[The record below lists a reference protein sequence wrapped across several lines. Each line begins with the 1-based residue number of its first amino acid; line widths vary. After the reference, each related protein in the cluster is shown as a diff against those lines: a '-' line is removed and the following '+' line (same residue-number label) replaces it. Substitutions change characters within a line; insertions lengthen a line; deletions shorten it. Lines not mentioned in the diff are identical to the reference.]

1 MKPKKTAHTTQM
13 DWIRVELRN
22 LIDTLHPL
30 VSVSHQINWM
40 AFDKQ
45 FGVKFSDEGRP
56 AVDTRLMVS
65 LHYLKYTYDLSDEEV
80 VMRHSENPYW
90 QHFSGKQYFE
100 HGLAIDP
107 SSMTRW
113 RKRIGVNGAEHLFK
127 ETIHTAIKNGC
138 LKEKDCA
145 KVSVDTTVQTKAVR
159 FPTDSRLYDR
169 MRTKLVKCAEEE
181 NIPLRQTYK
190 RVGPQ
195 SLRRVQNYAHA
206 KQFKRAA
213 KQTKKL
219 KTLLGRVTRDIE
231 RKVAKPSRTLTSQL
245 ELSNRLL
252 IQERTSKQKIYSI
265 HEPQVECIAKGKA
278 HQRYEFGNKVGFVVT
293 TKGNWILGAK
303 GFQGNPYDGHTL
315 KESLT
320 QARRLTK
327 IAIQKV
333 VCDKGYRGHGVTNAE
348 VSIVPRQ
355 KNHATLAIRKWWRRR
370 NAIEPIIGHQKS
382 DHRLERNHL
391 SGTLGDQM
399 NVVFSASAFNLKKLL
414 RAFCAWVERLQE
426 TVLGSTGWKA
436 LLKNGFSGATI
447 YKRCNHFHLHR
458 ERIG

>member
-1 MKPKKTAHTTQM
+1 MKPKNSPHTTQM

-22 LIDTLHPL
+22 LIDARHPL
-30 VSVSHQINWM
+30 VSVSHEINWTM
-40 AFDKQ
+40 FDKE
-45 FGVKFSDEGRP
+45 FGAKFSDEGRP

-80 VMRHSENPYW
+80 VARHSENPYW
-90 QHFSGKQYFE
+90 QYFSGKQYFE

-127 ETIHTAIKNGC
+127 ETIHTAIKNGY
-138 LKEKDCA
+138 LKPKDCS

-169 MRTKLVKCAEEE
+169 MRTKLVKTAEEE

-195 SLRRVQNYAHA
+195 SLRRQQNYAHA

-213 KQTKKL
+213 RQTKKL
-219 KTLLGRVTRDIE
+219 KILLGRVTRDIE
-231 RKVAKPSRTLTSQL
+231 RKTITPSKVLTNQL
-245 ELSNRLL
+245 ELSKRLMS
-252 IQERTSKQKIYSI
+252 QERTSKQKIYSI
-265 HEPQVECIAKGKA
+265 HEPQVECISKGKA

-303 GFQGNPYDGHTL
+303 SFLGNPYDGHTL
-315 KESLT
+315 KENLK
-320 QARRLTK
+320 QARRLTGVPIK
-327 IAIQKV
+327 QA
-333 VCDKGYRGHGVTNAE
+333 VCDKGYRGHGVTPTE
-348 VSIVPRQ
+348 ISIVPRQ
-355 KNHATLAIRKWWRRR
+355 KNHASLAIRKWWRRR

-382 DHRLERNHL
+382 DHRLERNRL
-391 SGTLGDQM
+391 SGTLGDRM

-414 RAFCAWVERLQE
+414 KAFCAWLEILLE
-426 TVLGSTGWKA
+426 TVS
-436 LLKNGFSGATI
+436 SGN
-447 YKRCNHFHLHR
+447 RR
-458 ERIG
+458 ESFA